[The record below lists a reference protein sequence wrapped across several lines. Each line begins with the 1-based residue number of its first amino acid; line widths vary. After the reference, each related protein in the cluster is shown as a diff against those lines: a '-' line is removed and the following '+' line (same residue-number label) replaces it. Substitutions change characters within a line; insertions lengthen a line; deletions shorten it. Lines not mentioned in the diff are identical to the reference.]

1 MRKYS
6 TVRGFTLVELMIV
19 VAIIG
24 VLAALAIYGVRKYL
38 ASAKSAEARNTL
50 GEISRSAVAAY
61 ERESASSELMAAGGL
76 GAAFSHAVCLSST
89 IVPAAVPS
97 NKKYQP
103 VTKGGDYDSGNV
115 TTGWKCL
122 KFAMTEPQ
130 YYQYAYSTPARQI
143 TTAGTGADPVGGAG
157 KTWVSEAKGDLD
169 GNGVFSEFA
178 ISGAIV
184 NGQPIIATALGE
196 LNPEE

>member
-1 MRKYS
+1 
-6 TVRGFTLVELMIV
+6 

-38 ASAKSAEARNTL
+38 ASAKSAEARNTI
-50 GEISRSAVAAY
+50 GAMNRGAVAAY
-61 ERESASSELMAAGGL
+61 ERESAAGELLVAGGA
-76 GAAFSHAVCLSST
+76 GVANAHSICGQSS
-89 IVPAAVPS
+89 IVPVAVPS

-103 VTKGGDYDSGNV
+103 ITKGADYDTGSSTV
-115 TTGWKCL
+115 GWKCL

-157 KTWVSEAKGDLD
+157 ATWVSEAKGDLD
-169 GNGVFSEFA
+169 GNGTFSEFA
-178 ISGAIV
+178 VSGAIV
-184 NGQPIIATALGE
+184 NGQPIVATSLGE